1 MDSGLVMNVKEEAK
15 ANTLYRK
22 VVFTG
27 PKSQLVLMCLQP
39 GEEIGAE
46 VHDGDQMLYIVDG
59 EGFASLGGHREEIE
73 KGSVVVVPAG
83 VVHNVVNGEGE
94 PLKLF
99 TVYAPP
105 QHAIGTVHRT
115 KQEAEYAEAAEA
127 ALS

>member
-1 MDSGLVMNVKEEAK
+1 MDAGLVMNVKEAAK

-22 VVFTG
+22 VIFTA

-46 VHDGDQMLYIVDG
+46 VHDGDQMLYVVDG
-59 EGFASLGGHREEIE
+59 AGFCLLGGHREEIE
-73 KGSVVVVPAG
+73 KGSVVYVPAG
-83 VVHNVVNGEGE
+83 VLHNVVNGEGE

-105 QHAIGTVHRT
+105 QHAIGTVQAT
-115 KQEAEYAEAAEA
+115 KREADYAEVAAA
-127 ALS
+127 TLT